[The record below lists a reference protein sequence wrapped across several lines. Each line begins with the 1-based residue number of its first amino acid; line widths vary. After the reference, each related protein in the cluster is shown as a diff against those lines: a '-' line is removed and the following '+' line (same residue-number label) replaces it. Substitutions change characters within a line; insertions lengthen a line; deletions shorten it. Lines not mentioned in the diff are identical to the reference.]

1 MKRFAELFTAIDQ
14 TTKTN
19 EKVAA
24 MVSYLADSDD
34 RSNLYAVALLI
45 GNRPRRPVKTSDL
58 KLWAAEAAG
67 IPDWLF
73 EESYHVVGDLAEA
86 IALVLPLAPFSTSD
100 YQLPDVI
107 DELSKLPDRSDE
119 RKREMITGYW
129 LHLDKNERFI
139 FTKLITGNFRVGV
152 SRQLVIKALS
162 IHLDM
167 DEAAVAH
174 RLMGKWVP
182 AAETMASLFSES
194 ASGIRDF
201 QPYPF
206 YLAYQLDAPIESLG
220 DIEDWYIEKKL
231 DGIRGQ
237 IIVRNGQLFVWSRG
251 EDLLTDKFPEFAQ
264 LSASLPNGTV
274 IDGEILPW
282 RDGRPLPF
290 QVMQTRIGRKNLSQ
304 KSLRE
309 APLVMVCF
317 DLLEWKGED
326 IRDMPMSYRRNLL
339 ETLLSSPTITH
350 SALLL
355 SETMPFNHWA
365 EVAVFREHARDF
377 HCEGVM
383 LKRRDSSYGSGR
395 RRGNW
400 WKWKT
405 DPLTADGVLI
415 YAQSGHGRR
424 ANLYTDYTFAVWD
437 EAGTL
442 VPFAKAYSGLTDKE
456 IAELDAWIKRN
467 TTERFGPVRSVVPY
481 HVFEIAFEGIQKSS
495 RHKSG
500 VSLRFPRILRWRRDK
515 SPENANTKTDL
526 LQLIAA
532 FNR

>member
-24 MVSYLADSDD
+24 IADYLADSDD
-34 RSNLYAVALLI
+34 RNSLYAIALLI
-45 GNRPRRPVKTSDL
+45 GNRPRRPIKTSDL
-58 KLWAAEAAG
+58 KNWAAEMAG
-67 IPDWLF
+67 IPEWLF
-73 EESYHVVGDLAEA
+73 EESYHIVGDLAEA
-86 IALVLPLAPFSTSD
+86 ITLVLPPNLPSTHA
-100 YQLPDVI
+100 YQLPDII
-107 DELSKLPDRSDE
+107 DGLSELPTQTDEQKKEIITDYWRYLGKDE
-119 RKREMITGYW
+119 R
-129 LHLDKNERFI
+129 FV
-139 FTKLITGNFRVGV
+139 FTKLITGNFRMGV

-162 IHLDM
+162 IQLEM
-167 DEAAVAH
+167 DAAAVAH
-174 RLMGKWVP
+174 RLMGKWTP
-182 AAETMASLFSES
+182 LKETMDSLFAEPVQGS
-194 ASGIRDF
+194 RDF

-206 YLAYQLDAPIESLG
+206 YLAYQLDSPLESLG
-220 DIEDWYIEKKL
+220 DLSEWYIEKKL

-237 IIVRNGQLFVWSRG
+237 IIVRNGRLFVWSRG

-264 LSASLPNGTV
+264 LANSLPDGTV
-274 IDGEILPW
+274 VDGEIIPW

-304 KSLRE
+304 QSLRD
-309 APLVMVCF
+309 APLVMVCY
-317 DLLEWKGED
+317 DLLEWNGAD
-326 IRDMPMSYRRNLL
+326 IRDMPMHYRRNLL
-339 ETLLSSPTITH
+339 ETLLSSPHTPH
-350 SALLL
+350 EVLLL
-355 SETMPFNHWA
+355 SEALPFNNWG
-365 EVAVFREHARDF
+365 EVEVFRQRAREF

-383 LKRRDSSYGSGR
+383 LKRKDSVYGSGR

-437 EAGTL
+437 ENGAL

-456 IAELDAWIKRN
+456 IAELDNWIKRN
-467 TTERFGPVRSVVPY
+467 TLERFGPVRSVTPH
-481 HVFEIAFEGIQKSS
+481 HVFEIAFEGIQQST

-500 VSLRFPRILRWRRDK
+500 VALRFPRILRWRRDK
-515 SPENANTKTDL
+515 SPETANTKADL

-532 FNR
+532 MSG